1 MHQCR
6 VTGSTPPE
14 NHDEPTVEPGWP
26 AYLPHREIDAL
37 LTRLEQADA
46 VDPVKAAR
54 LLRLVAKEAQRLR
67 AMALRLATEKL
78 AEADREA
85 REIVAD
91 ALGHAD
97 SMRSAGLAVL
107 NTRLDEADRLIA
119 TVREAFRVELRAAEF
134 GNPATDR
141 RDPTDTDDGAVP

>member
-1 MHQCR
+1 M
-6 VTGSTPPE
+6 TGSSTSPE
-14 NHDEPTVEPGWP
+14 NTDESTIERGWP

-37 LTRLEQADA
+37 LTRLEQAEA

-67 AMALRLATEKL
+67 DMALRLATEKL
-78 AEADREA
+78 AEADHEA

-91 ALGHAD
+91 ALDHAD
-97 SMRSAGLAVL
+97 AMRSAGLAVL
-107 NTRLDEADRLIA
+107 NTRLDESDRLIA

-134 GNPATDR
+134 GSRATDR
-141 RDPTDTDDGAVP
+141 RNGTRIDDGAGR